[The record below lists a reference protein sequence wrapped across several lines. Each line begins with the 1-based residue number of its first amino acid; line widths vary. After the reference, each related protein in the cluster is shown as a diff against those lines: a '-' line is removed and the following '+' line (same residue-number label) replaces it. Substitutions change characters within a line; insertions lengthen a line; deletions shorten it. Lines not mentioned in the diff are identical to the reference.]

1 MPPQLCLCQA
11 VSLSEARGFR
21 RRIFTIIVVRPATSR
36 ANRRPRPLRL
46 TTIEPGG

>member
-21 RRIFTIIVVRPATSR
+21 RRVFTIIVVRPPVVPIVAHALS
-36 ANRRPRPLRL
+36 A
-46 TTIEPGG
+46 

>member
-21 RRIFTIIVVRPATSR
+21 RRIFTTIVVRPPAVPIV
-36 ANRRPRPLRL
+36 AHALFA
-46 TTIEPGG
+46 